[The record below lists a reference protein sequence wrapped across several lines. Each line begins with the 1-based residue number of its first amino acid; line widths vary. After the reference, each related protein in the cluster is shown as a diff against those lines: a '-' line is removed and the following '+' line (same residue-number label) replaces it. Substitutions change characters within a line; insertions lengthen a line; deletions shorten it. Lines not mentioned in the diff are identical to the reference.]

1 MNHKEFFKIL
11 VGNPPPEIEF
21 EILVKQRETEQMPDE
36 AVRAYCLDLVK
47 YTRLQDLLLT
57 SAITRISEIET
68 KLYKYE
74 RGMKLYKKVK
84 KLGFVGKIRYLLFGK
99 TDKK

>member
-21 EILVKQRETEQMPDE
+21 EIEVKQRETEQMPDE
-36 AVRAYCLDLVK
+36 AIKEYCLDLIK
-47 YTRLQDLLLT
+47 YTKLQDLLLT
-57 SAITRISEIET
+57 SAISRISEIET

-74 RGMKLYKKVK
+74 RGIKLYKKVR
-84 KLGFVGKIRYLLFGK
+84 KLGFFGKIKYLLTGNTGK
-99 TDKK
+99 K